1 MCHVLHAQQCFCPAH
16 RVVPSCYRRNFPAQ
30 LKSHR
35 SHDVVLLCFECHQT
49 AHKVVTHAMPWLL
62 CKAGISTGISF
73 CMVACLV

>member
-1 MCHVLHAQQCFCPAH
+1 MPCAMRNVPCAQQCCCPAR

-49 AHKVVTHAMPWLL
+49 AHKVGMQLSRA
-62 CKAGISTGISF
+62 AGT
-73 CMVACLV
+73 